1 MKMIQQALKDCVL
14 TSTSNGARNDPRE
27 RYGYID
33 EFALEN
39 ETKNMGIYKT
49 KVSDSSCF
57 FKDIVGFTYGAVTSR
72 FWLLRKH
79 FNQMTQNQFS
89 KLEIS
94 NNLPF

>member
-1 MKMIQQALKDCVL
+1 
-14 TSTSNGARNDPRE
+14 
-27 RYGYID
+27 
-33 EFALEN
+33 
-39 ETKNMGIYKT
+39 MGIYKT

-89 KLEIS
+89 QMEIR
-94 NNLPF
+94 NNLPFYPWECLTLDLGSTHVFLVIQNEVCMKNFIKLLIYKL